1 MARGRLKGALQDAL
15 DPNLDADSSNENI
28 PVKIEKYVNFLPVTL
43 VNIYKRWPALG
54 EDYCFFL

>member
-28 PVKIEKYVNFLPVTL
+28 PVKIEKYV
-43 VNIYKRWPALG
+43 
-54 EDYCFFL
+54 CFITMSVL